1 MSDGE
6 LTLDDY
12 EATLPPE
19 RLAAIDRDYH
29 KLLQRV
35 RDLQA
40 IRDLVGQSQ
49 TELAARMGTNQGAL
63 SRLERKTDFALRI
76 LRRFVRQL
84 GGELDIVVRLP
95 GRPPIRLDRLSDAS
109 DR

>member
-6 LTLDDY
+6 MTLDNY

-19 RLAAIDRDYH
+19 RLAAIDRDYQ

-63 SRLERKTDFALRI
+63 SKLERKTDFALRI